1 MAKVLI
7 HSLVFSPD
15 GVSTAYL
22 YTDLAIELKKFAHE
36 VSVLTTTPHFNV
48 DCEQEKRQPLIRKR
62 GQWLSYSE
70 VDGIPVWHITMPR
83 KSADS
88 GARMRHMI
96 FFHMGALRFALQHAG
111 KYEVVLSPSP
121 PLTIGATSWLIA
133 KWYKARSIYN
143 VQELYPDFAINQGV
157 IRNPFL
163 IWGLRRLESFVYAR
177 SDRIVTIGDRFREAV
192 VSRGVSRGKVLTI
205 PNFVDVDLYRPMPR
219 DNPFAREHGLVG
231 RFVVMYAGNIGL
243 AQHWDPMLEAAERI
257 RTEVLFVVIGNG
269 SRKDWLSKEVRRRGL
284 SNILLLDYQP
294 RERMAEINASSDV
307 ATIITDARVEG
318 DGFPSKIYT
327 TMACARPSV
336 VCCSEGS
343 ELVRI
348 VRESNCGMWAR
359 AGQTGDY
366 IDALMAYRKDPN
378 RTAIEGAAGRAF
390 VEAGYSRQVVARLYH
405 KLIQDVVG
413 SKPNRV
419 PTWWRPVKS

>member
-22 YTDLAIELKKFAHE
+22 YTDLALELKNLGHE
-36 VSVLTTTPHFNV
+36 VVVLTTTPHFNI
-48 DCEQEKRQPLIRKR
+48 DREQQKRQPLIRKK
-62 GQWLSYSE
+62 GHWLFYSE
-70 VDGIPVWHITMPR
+70 VDGIPVWHIKMPQ
-83 KSADS
+83 KAVDL
-88 GARMRHMI
+88 GARIRHM
-96 FFHMGALRFALQHAG
+96 FLFHVGALWFALQHVG
-111 KYEVVLSPSP
+111 RYDVILSPSP
-121 PLTIGATSWLIA
+121 PLTIGATSWLLA
-133 KWYKARSIYN
+133 KWYKAKSIYN

-157 IRNPFL
+157 IKNPL
-163 IWGLRRLESFVYAR
+163 VIWALRKLEAFVYAR
-177 SDRIVTIGDRFREAV
+177 SERVITIGEKFREVV
-192 VSRGVSRGKVLTI
+192 VSRGVSSGKVLTI

-243 AQHWDPMLEAAERI
+243 AQNWDPMLVAAERT
-257 RTEVLFVVIGNG
+257 RSEVLFVVIGDG
-269 SRKDWLSKEVRRRGL
+269 VRKDWLANEVKRRGL

-307 ATIITDARVEG
+307 ATIIMDTRVED

-348 VRESNCGMWAR
+348 VRESKCGLWAR
-359 AGQTGDY
+359 AGQTGDF
-366 IDALMAYRKDPN
+366 IDALMAYRNDPD
-378 RTAIEGAAGRAF
+378 RIVVEGAAGRAY
-390 VEAGYSRQVVARLYH
+390 VEARYSRQVVAYFYH
-405 KLIQDVVG
+405 EMIRDVVG
-413 SKPNRV
+413 PKHDGI
-419 PTWWRPVKS
+419 RPCDVE